1 MRNFAANGRRRWD
14 CRTLPIPCGR
24 CCGNARSARTP
35 EPGSIRSSRRPRS
48 RPLAGKTVR
57 AKGFTLPLDGSDQT
71 THFLIGVNTPVCFYH
86 PPGEPN
92 EVIEVTSKQPV
103 AWNDKLTTVEGT
115 FSLINNG
122 ELGVFFRLTN
132 AHQVRT

>member
-1 MRNFAANGRRRWD
+1 M
-14 CRTLPIPCGR
+14 
-24 CCGNARSARTP
+24 
-35 EPGSIRSSRRPRS
+35 
-48 RPLAGKTVR
+48 R